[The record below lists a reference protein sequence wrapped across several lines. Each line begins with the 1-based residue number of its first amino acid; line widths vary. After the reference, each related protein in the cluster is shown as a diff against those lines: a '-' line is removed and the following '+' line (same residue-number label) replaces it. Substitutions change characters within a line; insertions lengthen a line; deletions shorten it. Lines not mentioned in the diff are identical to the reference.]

1 MNSSKIFLTIL
12 LIIIGCVC
20 SCNKEVSVNQK
31 LEFRGIRL
39 GMSFE
44 ELKSKYPKFTEE
56 ANPTRSIS
64 VKSESGETSLKLDVS
79 KLGEKFLKL
88 DVKDVPELQ
97 GLKGVYVDLLDEK
110 VHIATFKYNEEF
122 SKFKPEE
129 LTERFEESLGL
140 KNMSCEPRR
149 AGDDSTEQP
158 HESGIWMFIKTRTYY
173 GREIKTFCNP
183 YLITIYT
190 EEGSDLLKLKDED
203 QNLVLRRREQEIINM
218 DKINKAKP
226 TPQKTFQP

>member
-1 MNSSKIFLTIL
+1 MNSSKIFQTIL
-12 LIIIGCVC
+12 LIIIVCVC

-31 LEFRGIRL
+31 LEFRGIQL

-64 VKSESGETSLKLDVS
+64 VKSESGETFLKLDVS
-79 KLGEKFLKL
+79 KLGEKSLKL

-110 VHIATFKYNEEF
+110 VHIARFKYNEKF
-122 SKFKPEE
+122 SEFKPEE

-140 KNMSCEPRR
+140 KNMGCEPRR
-149 AGDDSTEQP
+149 AGDDSTKEP
-158 HESGIWMFIKTRTYY
+158 YESGIWMFIKTTYY

-190 EEGSDLLKLKDED
+190 EEDYDLLKLEDEP
-203 QNLVLRRREQEIINM
+203 QTRVLRRREQEIINM